1 MKGSVVIQ
9 RSRALFRALYTL
21 CVDPKNFIYHPDL
34 NQVQQFKIM
43 ETVMTQID

>member
-9 RSRALFRALYTL
+9 RSRALFRALYT

>member
-1 MKGSVVIQ
+1 MKGSAVIQ
-9 RSRALFRALYTL
+9 SSRALFRALCT